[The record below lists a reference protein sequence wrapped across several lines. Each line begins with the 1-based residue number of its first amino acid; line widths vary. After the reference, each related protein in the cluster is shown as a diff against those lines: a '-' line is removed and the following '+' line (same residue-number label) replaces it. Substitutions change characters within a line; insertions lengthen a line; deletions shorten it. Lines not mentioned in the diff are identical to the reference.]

1 MPPFPAARGTGR
13 IDRCDHGVPNAADRY
28 LKYIAS
34 PPIIYCKKR
43 RNVLEQNGNIFEG
56 VVLC

>member
-13 IDRCDHGVPNAADRY
+13 IDRCDHGAAKRSRRY
-28 LKYIAS
+28 LKYIAL